1 MSEKRKIRVA
11 KLDNRNYVVQEYKT
25 TQKKSG
31 EEVSEWV
38 EIGFYGCHL
47 EHAARFALLAGCT
60 EGKSLLG
67 EFKAASEAIVNAM
80 KEKQ

>member
-1 MSEKRKIRVA
+1 MNARKIRVA
-11 KLDNRNYVVQEYKT
+11 KLDSRNYVVQEYKAS
-25 TQKKSG
+25 KKKTG

-47 EHAARFALLAGCT
+47 EHAVRFALLAGCP

-67 EFKAASEAIVNAM
+67 EFKAASETIVKAM
-80 KEKQ
+80 KEKE